1 MRVQCALCDQIDTIK
16 DNTFIAKRLKNH
28 SFQSY
33 LCDTCK
39 QRITDRTIERKRNEN
54 FRLYRDSHHHHKRP

>member
-1 MRVQCALCDQIDTIK
+1 MRVQCAICDQIDTIQ

-39 QRITDRTIERKRNEN
+39 ERITEKTLMRKKTGN
-54 FRLYRDSHHHHKRP
+54 FRLYRDKDHHKKL